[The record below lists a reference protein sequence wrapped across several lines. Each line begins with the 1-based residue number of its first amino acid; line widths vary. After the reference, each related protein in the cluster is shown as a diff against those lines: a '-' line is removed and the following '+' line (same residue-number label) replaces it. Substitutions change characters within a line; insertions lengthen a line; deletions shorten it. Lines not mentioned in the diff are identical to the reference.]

1 MKESLN
7 LYKMLIIVFLCIC
20 AVLIHMNFNIME
32 NTYSIET
39 SSIRTNNISETLVK
53 KYGYTEILNMLK
65 EDVNLEIVDIKGELE
80 NNNIITIDIKYNSTL
95 EDLNNTLEKIKSEPY
110 FLSMKNIN
118 IDKTKSDM
126 PNINLTVVFLKNK

>member
-7 LYKMLIIVFLCIC
+7 LYKILIVVFLCIF
-20 AVLIHMNFNIME
+20 AALIHMNFTIME
-32 NTYSIET
+32 NIYSIQT
-39 SSIRTNNISETLVK
+39 SSISTNNISETLVK
-53 KYGYTEILNMLK
+53 KYGYTDILSMLK

-95 EDLNNTLEKIKSEPY
+95 EDLNNALEKIKSEPY

-118 IDKTKSDM
+118 IDKTKGDM
-126 PNINLTVVFLKNK
+126 SNISLTVVFLKNK

>member
-65 EDVNLEIVDIKGELE
+65 EDVNLEIVDIKGEIE

-95 EDLNNTLEKIKSEPY
+95 EELNNTLEKIKSEPY

>member
-1 MKESLN
+1 
-7 LYKMLIIVFLCIC
+7 
-20 AVLIHMNFNIME
+20 ME
-32 NTYSIET
+32 NTYSIQT
-39 SSIRTNNISETLVK
+39 SSISTNNISETLVK
-53 KYGYTEILNMLK
+53 KYGYTDILSMLK

-80 NNNIITIDIKYNSTL
+80 KNNIITIDIKYNSTF

-126 PNINLTVVFLKNK
+126 PNISLTVVFLKNK